1 MKKFNF
7 TLLVCL
13 LLAGIFASCDD
24 DDKYPVPPEVS
35 IESVN
40 GVFAMP
46 QEDSIVLKAKVESPL
61 PTTLSWSVKGNEVS
75 KDTVFT
81 FKMNE
86 LGTYDVKLTA
96 TNADGVTSATTSIEV
111 YGKYKYGTF
120 VLNEGYQADPST
132 LIFISPKGI
141 LTDSAYYKAN
151 GSMLSLLS
159 QDLFIANN
167 KLYIISQKSGDDGY
181 LIVANAET
189 LKKEAG
195 YKTEL
200 EDKVSSPTHVAV
212 LGDDDI
218 YLRDNE
224 GIKVFHPS
232 SGELFLIE
240 GAERANKNTMAV
252 TEGKIFA
259 AAGNNVLVIEKGK
272 NKISKSIEFNDPVR
286 GVVKSS
292 DGNLWVSTSAGEISK
307 VDAQNYTIIK
317 TNTLPGDAISTQSA
331 SYTSTPCI
339 TAQGDTLYMNGTGT
353 KIYRHIFSK
362 NQTDLMVDAA
372 NIVPTTS
379 VYNTIAVNPV
389 TGEVYL
395 NTIKGWGNDR
405 LINHISVF
413 DFSETEPKLS
423 ANYKNHT
430 NYPAGTFFTYNFQ

>member
-132 LIFISPKGI
+132 L
-141 LTDSAYYKAN
+141 
-151 GSMLSLLS
+151 
-159 QDLFIANN
+159 IANN

-307 VDAQNYTIIK
+307 VDAQNYTIIQ

-372 NIVPTTS
+372 NIVTTTS

>member
-1 MKKFNF
+1 
-7 TLLVCL
+7 
-13 LLAGIFASCDD
+13 
-24 DDKYPVPPEVS
+24 
-35 IESVN
+35 
-40 GVFAMP
+40 
-46 QEDSIVLKAKVESPL
+46 
-61 PTTLSWSVKGNEVS
+61 
-75 KDTVFT
+75 
-81 FKMNE
+81 
-86 LGTYDVKLTA
+86 
-96 TNADGVTSATTSIEV
+96 
-111 YGKYKYGTF
+111 
-120 VLNEGYQADPST
+120 
-132 LIFISPKGI
+132 
-141 LTDSAYYKAN
+141 
-151 GSMLSLLS
+151 MLSLLS

-307 VDAQNYTIIK
+307 VDAQNYTIIQ
-317 TNTLPGDAISTQSA
+317 TNTLPGDA
-331 SYTSTPCI
+331 
-339 TAQGDTLYMNGTGT
+339 
-353 KIYRHIFSK
+353 H
-362 NQTDLMVDAA
+362 
-372 NIVPTTS
+372 
-379 VYNTIAVNPV
+379 
-389 TGEVYL
+389 
-395 NTIKGWGNDR
+395 
-405 LINHISVF
+405 
-413 DFSETEPKLS
+413 
-423 ANYKNHT
+423 
-430 NYPAGTFFTYNFQ
+430 

>member
-200 EDKVSSPTHVAV
+200 EDKVSSPVILLGAGGAARAIAFLCVSKGAKEVAILNRTEEKAAV
-212 LGDDDI
+212 IAEDVNRHLQSKAAYAMKLSDYGK
-218 YLRDNE
+218 LT
-224 GIKVFHPS
+224 
-232 SGELFLIE
+232 GE
-240 GAERANKNTMAV
+240 NYV
-252 TEGKIFA
+252 
-259 AAGNNVLVIEKGK
+259 VI
-272 NKISKSIEFNDPVR
+272 
-286 GVVKSS
+286 
-292 DGNLWVSTSAGEISK
+292 
-307 VDAQNYTIIK
+307 Q
-317 TNTLPGDAISTQSA
+317 
-331 SYTSTPCI
+331 
-339 TAQGDTLYMNGTGT
+339 
-353 KIYRHIFSK
+353 
-362 NQTDLMVDAA
+362 
-372 NIVPTTS
+372 TTS
-379 VYNTIAVNPV
+379 VGLYPNCDDAVIEDEDFYKRAAVGVDIIYNPAETKFIFLFSSRSLPFTIPRIIQYCREAQVRCP
-389 TGEVYL
+389 
-395 NTIKGWGNDR
+395 
-405 LINHISVF
+405 
-413 DFSETEPKLS
+413 
-423 ANYKNHT
+423 
-430 NYPAGTFFTYNFQ
+430 GTYSG

>member
-1 MKKFNF
+1 
-7 TLLVCL
+7 
-13 LLAGIFASCDD
+13 
-24 DDKYPVPPEVS
+24 
-35 IESVN
+35 
-40 GVFAMP
+40 MP

-212 LGDDDI
+212 LGD
-218 YLRDNE
+218 L
-224 GIKVFHPS
+224 S
-232 SGELFLIE
+232 Q
-240 GAERANKNTMAV
+240 A
-252 TEGKIFA
+252 
-259 AAGNNVLVIEKGK
+259 
-272 NKISKSIEFNDPVR
+272 
-286 GVVKSS
+286 
-292 DGNLWVSTSAGEISK
+292 
-307 VDAQNYTIIK
+307 
-317 TNTLPGDAISTQSA
+317 
-331 SYTSTPCI
+331 
-339 TAQGDTLYMNGTGT
+339 
-353 KIYRHIFSK
+353 
-362 NQTDLMVDAA
+362 
-372 NIVPTTS
+372 
-379 VYNTIAVNPV
+379 
-389 TGEVYL
+389 
-395 NTIKGWGNDR
+395 
-405 LINHISVF
+405 
-413 DFSETEPKLS
+413 FSETTEGRWLARHAPLYGFIIRYPKGKEHLTKIPAEPWHIRYVTRSL
-423 ANYKNHT
+423 ALCLTLTGQVLEEY
-430 NYPAGTFFTYNFQ
+430 YACCER

>member
-1 MKKFNF
+1 MKKINF

-189 LKKEAG
+189 LKKKPAIRPNW
-195 YKTEL
+195 K
-200 EDKVSSPTHVAV
+200 
-212 LGDDDI
+212 
-218 YLRDNE
+218 
-224 GIKVFHPS
+224 IK
-232 SGELFLIE
+232 
-240 GAERANKNTMAV
+240 
-252 TEGKIFA
+252 
-259 AAGNNVLVIEKGK
+259 
-272 NKISKSIEFNDPVR
+272 
-286 GVVKSS
+286 
-292 DGNLWVSTSAGEISK
+292 
-307 VDAQNYTIIK
+307 
-317 TNTLPGDAISTQSA
+317 
-331 SYTSTPCI
+331 
-339 TAQGDTLYMNGTGT
+339 
-353 KIYRHIFSK
+353 
-362 NQTDLMVDAA
+362 
-372 NIVPTTS
+372 
-379 VYNTIAVNPV
+379 
-389 TGEVYL
+389 
-395 NTIKGWGNDR
+395 
-405 LINHISVF
+405 
-413 DFSETEPKLS
+413 
-423 ANYKNHT
+423 
-430 NYPAGTFFTYNFQ
+430 